1 MKHLLTSLAVAA
13 VFVVVAR
20 YVLFPDKTEFA
31 QFFYVLKTFVA
42 PVLIVIALAFMS
54 ALAFVIGRKSGA
66 ATQNRLIAIMS
77 WSSGIIVALAL
88 ALATAYV
95 KLGYA

>member
-42 PVLIVIALAFMS
+42 PVLIAVFFLSDAAGPMTGAIIDQEQWVVGA
-54 ALAFVIGRKSGA
+54 KS
-66 ATQNRLIAIMS
+66 
-77 WSSGIIVALAL
+77 
-88 ALATAYV
+88 
-95 KLGYA
+95 